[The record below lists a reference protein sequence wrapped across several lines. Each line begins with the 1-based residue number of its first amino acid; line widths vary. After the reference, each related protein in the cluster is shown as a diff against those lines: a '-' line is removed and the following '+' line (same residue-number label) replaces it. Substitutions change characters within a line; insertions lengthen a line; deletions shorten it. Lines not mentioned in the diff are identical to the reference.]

1 MSSILLHRI
10 RRAGFT
16 LIELLVAMA
25 IVALI
30 LTALVATLQGTVKAH
45 DDIEIEM
52 AAVRDGPR
60 ILDMIENDL
69 KSIHLYNMKDR
80 NVLLGKSDHPGGLRG
95 DRIDFVCQRDSTR
108 RLVDPLAKDDGS
120 APGVASSVNE
130 VGYRLRPS
138 GFSQDF
144 LELWRR
150 EDLYVDDL
158 PFEGGVYEK
167 IHDRIAAFQI
177 TYLSALG
184 DKADEFDDWDMT
196 QKKELPAA
204 IRVHLELQASPEL
217 VGGFVENKAEERKI
231 YSYDRVIAF
240 AADTKLALGVR
251 PYLPTKIV
259 GRGAGAGGNGPGG
272 GSGALGPN
280 GGAGPLSG
288 AGPGGLPGA
297 GPNNG
302 ANEGKRDENMRQKGG
317 NTLIDMKDRFEGKQQ
332 FNAFDS
338 KNMGSPFLIHGG
350 GGGLSSGDQQKLE
363 DFMNDY
369 RNRFG
374 QGSISFGG
382 GGSSGFG
389 LPGGKH

>member
-1 MSSILLHRI
+1 MSSILVNRV

-16 LIELLVAMA
+16 LLELLVAMA

-60 ILDMIENDL
+60 ILDMVESDL

-80 NVLLGKSDHPGGLRG
+80 NVLLGKADHPGGLRG
-95 DRIDFVCQRDSTR
+95 DRIDFVSQKDSVR
-108 RLVDPLAKDDGS
+108 HLVDPVAKSDSGG
-120 APGVASSVNE
+120 AGVASHVNE

-138 GFSQDF
+138 SFSQDF

-184 DKADEFDDWDMT
+184 DKAEEFDEWDMT

-204 IRVHLELQASPEL
+204 IKIHLELQASPEL
-217 VGGFVENKAEERKI
+217 VGGFVRSEER
-231 YSYDRVIAF
+231 RVG
-240 AADTKLALGVR
+240 KEC
-251 PYLPTKIV
+251 PTKC
-259 GRGAGAGGNGPGG
+259 R
-272 GSGALGPN
+272 S
-280 GGAGPLSG
+280 
-288 AGPGGLPGA
+288 
-297 GPNNG
+297 
-302 ANEGKRDENMRQKGG
+302 RW
-317 NTLIDMKDRFEGKQQ
+317 
-332 FNAFDS
+332 
-338 KNMGSPFLIHGG
+338 SPYH
-350 GGGLSSGDQQKLE
+350 
-363 DFMNDY
+363 
-369 RNRFG
+369 
-374 QGSISFGG
+374 
-382 GGSSGFG
+382 
-389 LPGGKH
+389 

>member
-30 LTALVATLQGTVKAH
+30 LTALVATLQGTLKAH

-60 ILDMIENDL
+60 ILDMVESDL

-80 NVLLGKSDHPGGLRG
+80 SVLLGKSDHPGGLRG
-95 DRIDFVCQRDSTR
+95 DRIDFVCQRDSVR
-108 RLVDPLAKDDGS
+108 RLADPVAKDDGS
-120 APGVASSVNE
+120 PAGVSSSVNE

-138 GFSQDF
+138 SFSQDF

-167 IHDRIAAFQI
+167 IHDRVAAFQI

-240 AADTKLALGVR
+240 AEDTKLALGVR

-259 GRGAGAGGNGPGG
+259 GRGAGAGGGNQNGAGG
-272 GSGALGPN
+272 LLGAN
-280 GGAGPLSG
+280 GGAGPLGS
-288 AGPGGLPGA
+288 AGQPGA
-297 GPNNG
+297 DPNG
-302 ANEGKRDENMRQKGG
+302 GGEGRREENMREHGGG
-317 NTLIDMKDRFEGKQQ
+317 NTLIDMKDKLQQKHQ
-332 FNAFDS
+332 FNVFDS
-338 KNMGSPFLIHGG
+338 KNGGIGPLINNHNGG
-350 GGGLSSGDQQKLE
+350 NLSAGDQKKLE

-369 RNRFG
+369 RNQFG
-374 QGSISFGG
+374 QGSFTFGG
-382 GGSSGFG
+382 FGGASSGG
-389 LPGGKH
+389 H